1 MSTLVVAPSQ
11 GDFTHVYPQPQVPA
25 ATQTDCIDGPAHVH
39 TSYTSFGANDFRV
52 HFTRVD
58 LSGMPATPYTRAVF
72 FLTSQH
78 CRVGIALDGTGLQQS
93 VNLFNLGFKVV
104 PSGGPPPTLPAPHL
118 LPTNALRQQ
127 YWFSQDDSLLVVIGV
142 IATTSSGTIWTYGA
156 TLIDPITGNPIG
168 SEQQFNSLNLAAD
181 IKELQAEAMGMQ
193 FNMNQNGMLKDP
205 DPDPSQA
212 APAIADIYKI
222 ELVRNPQN
230 AVLQVEGTYRVL
242 NGQPDG
248 LTFDQEMA
256 AHPDH
261 FQKFILP
268 VR

>member
-1 MSTLVVAPSQ
+1 TLVVAPSQ
-11 GDFTHVYPQPQVPA
+11 GDFTHVYPQPQVPG

-58 LSGMPATPYTRAVF
+58 LSGMPATPDTRAVF
-72 FLTSQH
+72 FLISQH

-93 VNLFNLGFKVV
+93 VSLFNLGFKVV
-104 PSGGPPPTLPAPHL
+104 PPTLPVAHL

-127 YWFSQDDSLLVVIGV
+127 YWFSQDDSLLVVIRV
-142 IATTSSGTIWTYGA
+142 IAATSSGTIWTYGA
-156 TLIDPITGNPIG
+156 MLIDPATGNSIG

-181 IKELQAEAMGMQ
+181 IKEMQAEALGMQ

-205 DPDPSQA
+205 DPDPGQA

-222 ELVRNPQN
+222 ELVRNPLN
-230 AVLQVEGTYRVL
+230 GVLQVEGTYRVL
-242 NGQPDG
+242 NGQLDG

-256 AHPDH
+256 A
-261 FQKFILP
+261 
-268 VR
+268 